1 MTNLRKAKYH
11 KEPMR
16 TQVNNIYQTE
26 AEEDRSD
33 LLHLIYRWC
42 DKRYLDQSKKLF
54 FFFFFSFSKTKTI
67 EDYFAY

>member
-16 TQVNNIYQTE
+16 TQVNNITRLKQRKTGV
-26 AEEDRSD
+26 
-33 LLHLIYRWC
+33 IYC
-42 DKRYLDQSKKLF
+42 ILF
-54 FFFFFSFSKTKTI
+54 TGGVIRDIWTNQRNSFFFFFSFSKTKTI